1 MAPNLITAQAAVLLS
16 MMSISTLAA
25 NLDLPISSVV
35 DLNKECSVPS
45 TTQTHRPKP
54 QPVAIELG
62 GQWIAWSTD
71 GLRIIA
77 YGETLDECER
87 AAHQT
92 DEQEPSFERTSRP
105 MPTSSDAAHEV
116 RLRGYLVSP
125 SPTAPA

>member
-1 MAPNLITAQAAVLLS
+1 M
-16 MMSISTLAA
+16 
-25 NLDLPISSVV
+25 
-35 DLNKECSVPS
+35 PS
-45 TTQTHRPKP
+45 TIETHHPKR
-54 QPVAIELG
+54 QPVSIKLG

-105 MPTSSDAAHEV
+105 MPASSDAAVEV
-116 RLRGYLVSP
+116 RLCGYLVSP
-125 SPTAPA
+125 SPAAPA